1 MKKISIIKKLTSRIT
16 VIGYCLLVIGLT
28 SCQDMFEPADENT
41 RQEDA
46 MYEEPQYAHGLLI
59 YAYDRLPYKTT
70 CQTDV
75 ATDDAVI
82 NTQSGSLWNMTTGAW
97 AADND
102 PMTQWDACKD
112 GIQYANKFLTIVDKV
127 KWAPSADS
135 KQLMFIDRMTGEALG
150 LRAILYYH
158 LLQAHAGYTEE
169 GELLGVPLLTEPED
183 GSSDYNQPRSSFE
196 ACVRQIFAD
205 CDRAMDLLPLD
216 YKELESSQDIPEKY
230 KAKGAQLSGY
240 NLVFGNAAR
249 NLVSGKAVA
258 AVKAQAALLATSPA
272 FINNSGVTYE
282 EAATICGK
290 ILKLFG
296 GMEFFDKDGNIWYK
310 NTVKL
315 ASSDSEIPEV
325 LWRGNINKK
334 DDSQEN
340 TNFPP
345 TLHGSGQI
353 NPSQNLVDAFPMAN
367 GYPINYADKTKSG
380 YDEKNPYANRDPRL
394 SDDVIFNGMVFKES
408 QIITGNYP
416 NDKNESLDNIRNNSQ
431 STLTGYYMK
440 KLLREDAGPTAGS
453 SKSTEQPHVYP
464 RIRATEIFLAYAE
477 IANEAWGP
485 TAKGADFNYSA
496 YDVIK
501 AIRER
506 GGIGKDADG
515 NYVGDPFLDECA
527 GSKEKMRELI
537 RNERRIELCF
547 ENKRFWDMRRWLL
560 PLDETVKGIQIERD
574 ETTEEL
580 TYTIIDVENRKF
592 YSYQCYGP
600 IPMGEVLKW
609 SELKQNKGW

>member
-1 MKKISIIKKLTSRIT
+1 MKIMKTRNI
-16 VIGYCLLVIGLT
+16 LLFFTGILAFS

-41 RQEDA
+41 RQETA
-46 MYEEPQYAHGLLI
+46 MYEEPKYAHGLLI

-82 NTQSGSLWNMTTGAW
+82 NTQSGNLWNMTTGAW

-102 PMTQWDACKD
+102 PMTQWNTCKD

-135 KQLMFIDRMTGEALG
+135 KQQMFIDRMTGEALG

-183 GSSDYNQPRSSFE
+183 GSSDYNQPRASFE

-216 YKELESSQDIPEKY
+216 YIELESSQDIPEKY
-230 KAKGAQLSGY
+230 KSKGAQLSGY
-240 NLVFGNAAR
+240 NLVFGKAAR

-272 FINNSGVTYE
+272 FVDGSRVTYE

-296 GMEFFDKDGNIWYK
+296 GMEFFDKDGHIWYK
-310 NTVKL
+310 NKEKL
-315 ASSDSEIPEV
+315 ASTDSEIPEV
-325 LWRGNINKK
+325 LWRGNIAKK
-334 DDSQEN
+334 DDSQET

-367 GYPINYADKTKSG
+367 GYPITDSRSNYDASD
-380 YDEKNPYANRDPRL
+380 PYANRDPRL
-394 SDDVIFNGMVFKES
+394 SDDVVYNGMIFSDS
-408 QIITGNYP
+408 QIITGNYA
-416 NDKNESLDNIRNNSQ
+416 NDKNEKLDNIRNNPQ
-431 STLTGYYMK
+431 STLTGYYLK

-485 TAKGADFNYSA
+485 TGKGTDFNYSA

-501 AIRER
+501 KIRER
-506 GGIGKDADG
+506 GGI
-515 NYVGDPFLDECA
+515 VGVYHELEDKWNDDYLDECA
-527 GSKEKMRELI
+527 GDKAKMRELI

-560 PLDETVKGIQIERD
+560 PLDETVKGVQIERD
-574 ETTEEL
+574 ENTGEL

>member
-1 MKKISIIKKLTSRIT
+1 MKTRNIILFFTGILAFS
-16 VIGYCLLVIGLT
+16 

-216 YKELESSQDIPEKY
+216 YKELEGSQDIPDKY

-272 FINNSGVTYE
+272 FIKDSGVTYE

-485 TAKGADFNYSA
+485 TGKGADFNYSA

-501 AIRER
+501 KIRER

-515 NYVGDPFLDECA
+515 NYVGDPYLDECGDPEKG

-547 ENKRFWDMRRWLL
+547 ENKRFWDIRRWLL

-574 ETTEEL
+574 ETTQEL

-592 YSYQCYGP
+592 YSYQHYGP

-609 SELKQNKGW
+609 SNLRQNKGW

>member
-506 GGIGKDADG
+506 G

>member
-1 MKKISIIKKLTSRIT
+1 MKTRNIILFLTGILAFS
-16 VIGYCLLVIGLT
+16 

-135 KQLMFIDRMTGEALG
+135 KQQMFIDRMTGEALG

-183 GSSDYNQPRSSFE
+183 GSSDYNQPRASFE

-216 YKELESSQDIPEKY
+216 YKEIESSKDIPEKY
-230 KAKGAQLSGY
+230 KSKGAQLSGY

-272 FINNSGVTYE
+272 FINGSGITYE

-325 LWRGNINKK
+325 LWRGNIEKK

-340 TNFPP
+340 INFPP

-453 SKSTEQPHVYP
+453 SKSTQQPHVYP

-477 IANEAWGP
+477 IANEAWGA
-485 TAKGADFNYSA
+485 TGKGADFKYSA

-501 AIRER
+501 KIRER

-515 NYVGDPFLDECA
+515 NYVGDPYLDECA
-527 GSKEKMRELI
+527 NSKDKMRELI

-547 ENKRFWDMRRWLL
+547 ENKRFWDIRRWLL
-560 PLDETVKGIQIERD
+560 PLDETVKGVQIERD

-609 SELKQNKGW
+609 NNLRQNKGWQ

>member
-1 MKKISIIKKLTSRIT
+1 
-16 VIGYCLLVIGLT
+16 
-28 SCQDMFEPADENT
+28 
-41 RQEDA
+41 
-46 MYEEPQYAHGLLI
+46 
-59 YAYDRLPYKTT
+59 
-70 CQTDV
+70 V

>member
-1 MKKISIIKKLTSRIT
+1 MKTRNIILFFTGILAFS
-16 VIGYCLLVIGLT
+16 

-453 SKSTEQPHVYP
+453 PKSTEQPHVYP

-580 TYTIIDVENRKF
+580 NSTVISAMDLFQWVK
-592 YSYQCYGP
+592 C
-600 IPMGEVLKW
+600 
-609 SELKQNKGW
+609 

>member
-1 MKKISIIKKLTSRIT
+1 MKTRNIILFFTGILAFS
-16 VIGYCLLVIGLT
+16 

-453 SKSTEQPHVYP
+453 PKSTEQPHVYP

>member
-1 MKKISIIKKLTSRIT
+1 MKTRNIILFFTGILAFS
-16 VIGYCLLVIGLT
+16 

-135 KQLMFIDRMTGEALG
+135 KQQMFIDRMTGEALG

-453 SKSTEQPHVYP
+453 PKSTEQPHVYP

>member
-1 MKKISIIKKLTSRIT
+1 MKTRNIILFFTGILAFS
-16 VIGYCLLVIGLT
+16 

-394 SDDVIFNGMVFKES
+394 SDDVIFNGMIFKES

-453 SKSTEQPHVYP
+453 PKSTEQPHVYP

>member
-1 MKKISIIKKLTSRIT
+1 MFFTGILAFS
-16 VIGYCLLVIGLT
+16 

-394 SDDVIFNGMVFKES
+394 SDDVIFNGMIFKES

-453 SKSTEQPHVYP
+453 PKSTEQPHVYP

>member
-258 AVKAQAALLATSPA
+258 AVKAQAALLAT
-272 FINNSGVTYE
+272 
-282 EAATICGK
+282 
-290 ILKLFG
+290 
-296 GMEFFDKDGNIWYK
+296 MEFFDKDGNIWYK

>member
-1 MKKISIIKKLTSRIT
+1 MFFTGILAFS
-16 VIGYCLLVIGLT
+16 

-135 KQLMFIDRMTGEALG
+135 KQQMFIDRMTGEALG

-453 SKSTEQPHVYP
+453 PKSTEQPHVYP